1 MVMSF
6 SPIKK
11 SAFYHLQAAMGAKM
25 VERDGWLQPGC
36 YLSPDQE
43 SRVVAESVGVCDVSP
58 SGKLLLQDDDLGDH
72 LTGLVPADNAP
83 AVGKVGKVSLPARGN
98 LARVT
103 DDECLLLCEA
113 VDIPKWTSLL
123 IDGLAG
129 RVHLVDQT
137 SGLSGTRLTGPT
149 SPGLLCKLSELD
161 TSHDAFPDL
170 SCAQAR
176 FAEIHGTLIRT
187 DLGPLPSYELLFPR
201 EFGEYMWDAI
211 FEAGEEFGV
220 VPVGLEA
227 AARLQAQFE
236 TDPTMTT
243 T

>member
-58 SGKLLLQDDDLGDH
+58 SGKFLLQGSGVGDY
-72 LTGLVPADNAP
+72 LTGIFPADNAP

-98 LARVT
+98 LARLT
-103 DDECLLLCEA
+103 DDECLLLCEP

-123 IDGLAG
+123 TDGLAG

-137 SGLSGTRLTGPT
+137 SGLAGIRITGPK
-149 SPGLLCKLSELD
+149 SQGLLCKLSELD
-161 TSHDAFPDL
+161 TSNEVFPNL
-170 SCAQAR
+170 ICAQAR

-211 FEAGEEFGV
+211 FEAGEEFDLA
-220 VPVGLEA
+220 PVGLEA
-227 AARLQAQFE
+227 AARLHAQFE
-236 TDPTMTT
+236 THPAMTT

>member
-1 MVMSF
+1 MSF

-58 SGKLLLQDDDLGDH
+58 SGKLLVRGNGMGDY
-72 LTGLVPADNAP
+72 LTGIFPADNAP
-83 AVGKVGKVSLPARGN
+83 AVGKVRQVSLLARGI
-98 LARVT
+98 LARLT
-103 DDECLLLCEA
+103 GDECLLLCEPA
-113 VDIPKWTSLL
+113 DIPKWTSLL
-123 IDGLAG
+123 TEGLAG

-137 SGLSGTRLTGPT
+137 SGLAGIRITGPK
-149 SPGLLCKLSELD
+149 SQGLLCKLSELD
-161 TSHDAFPDL
+161 TSNEVFPNL
-170 SCAQAR
+170 ICAQAR
-176 FAEIHGTLIRT
+176 FAEIHGILIRT
-187 DLGPLPSYELLFPR
+187 DFGPLPSYELLFPR
-201 EFGEYMWDAI
+201 EFGEYGWDAI

-220 VPVGLEA
+220 APVGLEA